1 MRSCAGRHRRNLRER
16 TTGCASRAVTQTGWL
31 PRLPRVVLAELHVD
45 RAGAAQSPRSL
56 RGRDRSALRA
66 MPPFERSTTPASLSL
81 GSVSRR
87 HQRIAVRAGV
97 FAFSGDRALLT
108 LLRRSRVSASG
119 QAMTMKRR
127 RAALLRQLHLAQ
139 ECLPSPVAVQALH
152 QHGAVY
158 GLETGVVLLIRAIE
172 PGEGLIDLSAIG
184 ESFSDVQ
191 CMGRRIHAFHFR
203 QCRVGLG
210 SAAERKV
217 RQAAPHRWSLS
228 SGSR

>member
-108 LLRRSRVSASG
+108 YFVEKLLNGVCVFKVLVSRSG
-119 QAMTMKRR
+119 
-127 RAALLRQLHLAQ
+127 
-139 ECLPSPVAVQALH
+139 
-152 QHGAVY
+152 G
-158 GLETGVVLLIRAIE
+158 
-172 PGEGLIDLSAIG
+172 
-184 ESFSDVQ
+184 
-191 CMGRRIHAFHFR
+191 
-203 QCRVGLG
+203 G
-210 SAAERKV
+210 SAAT
-217 RQAAPHRWSLS
+217 
-228 SGSR
+228 